1 MIRDWERR
9 HAAAIDPAPPTAMA
23 QTCTRPYVVLD
34 TNIVLDVLVFQEP
47 DALALRMALEAASLR
62 WLATTRMRDELQR
75 VLGYPHIE
83 QRLRFHGLAPEQ
95 VLARRDRW
103 VQQVQEAPRCDCI
116 CKDADDQCFIDLAVA
131 HGALLLSKD
140 DQVLRLRKRLARQGV
155 VVSRR
160 FPVRDAAVQ
169 P

>member
-1 MIRDWERR
+1 MTDREWM
-9 HAAAIDPAPPTAMA
+9 HAAAIDPASPAAMA
-23 QTCTRPYVVLD
+23 QACTQPHVVLD

-47 DALALRMALEAASLR
+47 DALALRTALEAASLR

-83 QRLRFHGLAPEQ
+83 QRLHFHGLAPEQ

-103 VQQVQEAPRCDCI
+103 AQQMQEAPRCACI

-140 DQVLRLRKRLARQGV
+140 DQVLRLRKRLARRGV
-155 VVSRR
+155 VVSSR
-160 FPVRDAAVQ
+160 FPVQDAAVQ
-169 P
+169 L

>member
-1 MIRDWERR
+1 MTDREWM
-9 HAAAIDPAPPTAMA
+9 HAAAIDPASPAAMA
-23 QTCTRPYVVLD
+23 QACTQPHVVLD

-47 DALALRMALEAASLR
+47 DALALRMALEASSLR
-62 WLATTRMRDELQR
+62 WLATARMRDELQR

-83 QRLRFHGLAPEQ
+83 QRLRFHGLALEQ

-103 VQQVQEAPRCDCI
+103 AQQVQEAPRCACI

-160 FPVRDAAVQ
+160 FPVGDAAVQ

>member
-1 MIRDWERR
+1 MTDREWM
-9 HAAAIDPAPPTAMA
+9 HAAAIDPALPAAM
-23 QTCTRPYVVLD
+23 TRACSQPYVVLD

-47 DALALRMALEAASLR
+47 DALALRTALETASLR

-75 VLGYPHIE
+75 VLGYPHIG
-83 QRLRFHGLAPEQ
+83 QRLRFHGLVPEE

-103 VQQVQEAPRCDCI
+103 AQQMQEAPRCACI

-140 DQVLRLRKRLARQGV
+140 DQVLRLRKRLARRGV
-155 VVSRR
+155 VVSSR
-160 FPVRDAAVQ
+160 FPVQDAAVQ